1 MSLIINNKRK
11 TTLINYFFKPKFD
24 FSSHCQTVRTR
35 RGSRSRK
42 LFVILLYFGESKYE
56 CAPHQ
61 PPKTQTVFSSVLNI
75 GIGSLRENSTH
86 RNIRKILLGSTWVG
100 SCPSIS
106 NQCTLGLSNQQARIY
121 APNTEL
127 EIIRF
132 QPFPFREL
140 VCHLIKQVN
149 DNLLAAYT
157 T

>member
-35 RGSRSRK
+35 RGIRSRK

-86 RNIRKILLGSTWVG
+86 RNISKILLGSTWVG
-100 SCPSIS
+100 SCPSIR
-106 NQCTLGLSNQQARIY
+106 NQCTLWLANQQSGIY
-121 APNTEL
+121 VHSTEIEL
-127 EIIRF
+127 VGFWI
-132 QPFPFREL
+132 FPFGVL
-140 VCHLIKQVN
+140 VWYLSTQVN
-149 DNLLAAYT
+149 DGLLAA
-157 T
+157 